1 VRSAKKTRR
10 VAKRLFR
17 LALADGTLDE
27 GRVRLI
33 VDRLAGDA
41 RSANLMLLSA
51 FLRLIRM
58 DQGRRTAAVTSAS
71 PLPHDLRAQLEAS
84 VARLYGQG
92 ITTLFDEDPSLLGG
106 VRVAVGSDV
115 YDGSVKAGL
124 TALAARL

>member
-1 VRSAKKTRR
+1 MRSAKKTQR

-17 LALADGTLDE
+17 LAVTNGALDE
-27 GRVRLI
+27 GRIRQI

-51 FLRLIRM
+51 LLRLVRM
-58 DQGRRTAAVTSAS
+58 DRGRRTAAVTSAS
-71 PLPHDLRAQLEAS
+71 PLPQDLRAQLEAS